1 MYTENEIVDYA
12 YDLAEEWGNYFDEQ
26 KMSYSSNRGAVLFF
40 YPDVSE
46 LESEFNYLDNF
57 TVSFPMAEVDVYLD
71 EENIQTRN
79 RSYGRY
85 EIIQVTLRF

>member
-12 YDLAEEWGNYFDEQ
+12 YDLAEEWGNYFDE
-26 KMSYSSNRGAVLFF
+26 KTMSYSSNRGAVLFF
-40 YPDVSE
+40 YPDVRE

-85 EIIQVTLRF
+85 EIIQVNLRF

>member
-26 KMSYSSNRGAVLFF
+26 TMSYSSNRGAVLFF
-40 YPDVSE
+40 YPDVRE

-57 TVSFPMAEVDVYLD
+57 TVSFPMAEVDVDLV

-85 EIIQVTLRF
+85 EIIQVNLRF